1 MDFSSFSN
9 VGKPCLIILWNLLA
23 FYLLNKYWIKMDKIF
38 SLKFKDVTKNLPNP
52 IYKTKAYLCK
62 INNFPVGFYEAMYFY
77 DEFVIFYYLFG
88 HVALANYNQIKLQKH
103 WLFSW
108 QTIMHVEVEAG
119 SFDLNVPFSQ
129 VEKIKKIIEVKK

>member
-62 INNFPVGFYEAMYFY
+62 INNFPVGFYEA
-77 DEFVIFYYLFG
+77 
-88 HVALANYNQIKLQKH
+88 
-103 WLFSW
+103 
-108 QTIMHVEVEAG
+108 
-119 SFDLNVPFSQ
+119 
-129 VEKIKKIIEVKK
+129 